1 MEPSDCGALA
11 AMEKVGMA
19 KVGRSLPGATTGDP
33 THNKGHAEET

>member
-1 MEPSDCGALA
+1 MDPSDCGALA

-19 KVGRSLPGATTGDP
+19 RVGRSLLGATTGDP